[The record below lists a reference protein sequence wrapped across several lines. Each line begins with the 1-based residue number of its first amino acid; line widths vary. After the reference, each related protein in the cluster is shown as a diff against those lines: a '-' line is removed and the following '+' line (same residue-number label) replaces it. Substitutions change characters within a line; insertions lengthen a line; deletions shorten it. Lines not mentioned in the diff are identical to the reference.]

1 MKIFSALSPS
11 PHFHYAD
18 YISACVLLL
27 LLLRKEIFVIE
38 GISERETA
46 LEERWR

>member
-11 PHFHYAD
+11 LHFHYAD
-18 YISACVLLL
+18 YISACVLL

-38 GISERETA
+38 GISERERQ
-46 LEERWR
+46 L